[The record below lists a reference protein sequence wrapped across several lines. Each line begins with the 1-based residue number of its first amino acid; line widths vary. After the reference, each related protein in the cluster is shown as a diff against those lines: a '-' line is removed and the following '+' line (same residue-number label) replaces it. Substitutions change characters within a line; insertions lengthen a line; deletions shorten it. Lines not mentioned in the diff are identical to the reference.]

1 MGRAGVLMIH
11 GGGWR
16 EGAKDDERM
25 VTRVA
30 LPLARRGYTVAAAG
44 YRLAPRHPFPAQ
56 LEDVR
61 LALGWLAEELG
72 TEPGSLGVVGGSAGG
87 HLAALLGVQGAVR
100 CAVNLVAPVDL
111 TPPGYLDHVRDPGL
125 RRDLARIL
133 ADLIGSPWEQEPEA
147 WRRASPLHQAG
158 PGSAPFFLLHGRADD
173 VVPAG
178 QVERFAAALAAAGV
192 EVETAFLDE
201 MGHDVDQPPG
211 IRPAV
216 DDALERAWRFLD
228 RHLVLESR
236 AFPPDRAEP

>member
-1 MGRAGVLMIH
+1 MIH

-16 EGAKDDERM
+16 EGSKDDARM

-30 LPLARRGYTVAAAG
+30 LPLARRGYAVAAAS
-44 YRLAPRHPFPAQ
+44 YRLAPRHRFPAQ

-61 LALGWLAEELG
+61 LALDWLAAELG
-72 TEPGSLGVVGGSAGG
+72 SEPKLLGVVGGSAGG

-100 CAVNLVAPVDL
+100 CAVTLVAPVDL
-111 TPPGYLDHVRDPGL
+111 TPPGYLHHVQDPGL
-125 RRDLARIL
+125 RRELTKIL
-133 ADLIGSPWEQEPEA
+133 TDLIGRPWDQEPEA

-178 QVERFAAALAAAGV
+178 QVERFAGALAAAGV
-192 EVETAFLDE
+192 EVETAFLE
-201 MGHDVDQPPG
+201 GMGHDVDQPPG
-211 IRPAV
+211 IGPAV
-216 DDALERAWRFLD
+216 DGALERAWRFLD

-236 AFPPDRAEP
+236 PFPPDRAEP